1 MYFIQAVGGGP
12 IKIGMSVD
20 PGDRLAALQAGSPV
34 TLRIIGIADGGQPQE
49 VALHRRLAKHRLHG
63 EWFAD
68 VPAVHRVRR
77 EVARRPR

>member
-1 MYFIQAVGGGP
+1 MAGRCDEVSVYFIQAVGGGP
-12 IKIGMSVD
+12 IKI
-20 PGDRLAALQAGSPV
+20 ALQAGSPV